1 MKTNKNRKEIRK
13 HFTQM
18 NEQELEIVKNKIKSS
33 VNGDVNSVNIVPHA
47 FDNLFKRLR
56 KGRDINTYKIMLAQT
71 LIDFTPIEFKR
82 IYNGVNLVEERSV
95 LRGNR
100 LVNEESIVLVYS
112 ITHRKIITVWIN
124 SLNDMHS
131 TLDTNLYDSEMV
143 IY

>member
-1 MKTNKNRKEIRK
+1 MKTNKKRKEIRK

-18 NEQELEIVKNKIKSS
+18 NEQELEIVKNKIKNS
-33 VNGDVNSVNIVPHA
+33 VKGDVNSVNIVPHA
-47 FDNLFKRLR
+47 FDNLFQRLR
-56 KGRDINTYKIMLAQT
+56 KGRDINTYKVMLAQT

>member
-1 MKTNKNRKEIRK
+1 MKTNKGRKEIRK

-18 NEQELEIVKNKIKSS
+18 NEQELKIVKNKIKSS

-56 KGRDINTYKIMLAQT
+56 KGRDINTYKVMLAQT

-82 IYNGVNLVEERSV
+82 IYNGVNFVEERSV

-100 LVNEESIVLVYS
+100 LVNGESIVLVYS
-112 ITHRKIITVWIN
+112 ITKRTIVTLWVN
-124 SLNDMHS
+124 SLDDMHS
-131 TLDTNLYDSEMV
+131 TLDMSLYDSDME

>member
-18 NEQELEIVKNKIKSS
+18 SEQELTIVENKIKSS
-33 VNGDVNSVNIVPHA
+33 VNRDVNSVNIIPHA
-47 FDNLFKRLR
+47 FDNLYKRLR
-56 KGRDINTYKIMLAQT
+56 KGRDINTYKIMLAQA
-71 LIDFTPIEFKR
+71 LLDFTPIEFKR

-100 LVNEESIVLVYS
+100 LVNRESIVLVYS
-112 ITHRKIITVWIN
+112 ITKRTIITLWVN
-124 SLNDMHS
+124 SLEDMHS
-131 TLDTNLYDSEMV
+131 TLDMSLYDSNME

>member
-13 HFTQM
+13 HFIQM
-18 NEQELEIVKNKIKSS
+18 SEQELEIVKNKIKSS

-112 ITHRKIITVWIN
+112 ITQRKIITVWIN

>member
-1 MKTNKNRKEIRK
+1 MKTNKNRKEVRK

-18 NEQELEIVKNKIKSS
+18 DEQELKIVENKIKNS
-33 VNGDVNSVNIVPHA
+33 VNRDVNSVNIILHA
-47 FDNLFKRLR
+47 FDNLYKRLR

-82 IYNGVNLVEERSV
+82 IYNGVNLVEERSL

-100 LVNEESIVLVYS
+100 LVNGESIVLVYS
-112 ITHRKIITVWIN
+112 ITKRTIITLWVN
-124 SLNDMHS
+124 SLEDMHS
-131 TLDTNLYDSEMV
+131 TLDMSLYDSNME

>member
-1 MKTNKNRKEIRK
+1 MKIRKGRKEIRK

-18 NEQELEIVKNKIKSS
+18 NEQELKIVENKINSS
-33 VNGDVNSVNIVPHA
+33 VNRDVNSVNIVPHA
-47 FDNLFKRLR
+47 FANLFKRLR
-56 KGRDINTYKIMLAQT
+56 KGRDINTYKVMLAQT

-82 IYNGVNLVEERSV
+82 IYNGVNLVEERSL

-112 ITHRKIITVWIN
+112 ITQRAIVTVWIN
-124 SLNDMHS
+124 SSNDMHS
-131 TLDTNLYDSEMV
+131 TLDTNLYDSNMV

>member
-1 MKTNKNRKEIRK
+1 
-13 HFTQM
+13 M

>member
-1 MKTNKNRKEIRK
+1 MKTNKGRKEIRK

-18 NEQELEIVKNKIKSS
+18 NEQELKIVKNKIKSS

-56 KGRDINTYKIMLAQT
+56 KGRDINTYKVMLAQT

-124 SLNDMHS
+124 SLNDTHS
-131 TLDTNLYDSEMV
+131 TLDTNLYDSKMV

>member
-1 MKTNKNRKEIRK
+1 MKINKERKENRK

-18 NEQELEIVKNKIKSS
+18 NEQELKVVKNKINSS
-33 VNGDVNSVNIVPHA
+33 VNGNVNSVNIVPHA

-56 KGRDINTYKIMLAQT
+56 KGRDINTYKVMLAQT

-95 LRGNR
+95 LRGTR
-100 LVNEESIVLVYS
+100 LVNGESIVLVYS
-112 ITHRKIITVWIN
+112 ITHRTIITVWIN
-124 SLNDMHS
+124 SLGDMHN
-131 TLDTNLYDSEMV
+131 TLDMNLYDSEML

>member
-1 MKTNKNRKEIRK
+1 MKTNKGRKEIRK

-18 NEQELEIVKNKIKSS
+18 DEQELKIVENKIKNS
-33 VNGDVNSVNIVPHA
+33 VKGDVNSVNIIPHA
-47 FDNLFKRLR
+47 FDNLYKRLR
-56 KGRDINTYKIMLAQT
+56 KGRDINTYKIMLAQA
-71 LIDFTPIEFKR
+71 LLDFTSIEFKR

-100 LVNEESIVLVYS
+100 LVNGESIVLVYS
-112 ITHRKIITVWIN
+112 ITKRTIVTVWIN

>member
-1 MKTNKNRKEIRK
+1 MKTNKKRKEIRK

-18 NEQELEIVKNKIKSS
+18 NEQELTIVKNKIKSS
-33 VNGDVNSVNIVPHA
+33 VNGDVNSVNIVHHA
-47 FDNLFKRLR
+47 LDNLYKRLR
-56 KGRDINTYKIMLAQT
+56 KGRDINTYKVMLAQT

-112 ITHRKIITVWIN
+112 ITKRTIITVWVN
-124 SLNDMHS
+124 SLDDMHN
-131 TLDTNLYDSEMV
+131 TLDMNLYDADMA

>member
-1 MKTNKNRKEIRK
+1 MKTNKGRKEIRK

>member
-1 MKTNKNRKEIRK
+1 MKTNKKRKEIRK

-18 NEQELEIVKNKIKSS
+18 NEQELEIVKNKIKNS
-33 VNGDVNSVNIVPHA
+33 VKGDVNSVNIVPHA

-56 KGRDINTYKIMLAQT
+56 KGRDINTYKVMLAQT

-82 IYNGVNLVEERSV
+82 IYNGVNLMEERSV

-112 ITHRKIITVWIN
+112 LTQRKIITVWIN
-124 SLNDMHS
+124 SLNDTHS

>member
-1 MKTNKNRKEIRK
+1 MYKNRKEIRK

-18 NEQELEIVKNKIKSS
+18 SQQELTIVENKINSS
-33 VNGDVNSVNIVPHA
+33 VNKDVSTVNIIPHA
-47 FDNLFKRLR
+47 FDNLYKRLR
-56 KGRDINTYKIMLAQT
+56 EGRDINTYKVMLVQA
-71 LIDFTPIEFKR
+71 LLDFTPIEFKR

-112 ITHRKIITVWIN
+112 ITKRKIITVWVN
-124 SLNDMHS
+124 SLNDMHN
-131 TLDTNLYDSEMV
+131 TLDMNLYDSNME

>member
-1 MKTNKNRKEIRK
+1 MKTNKGRKEIRK

-100 LVNEESIVLVYS
+100 LVNGESIVLVYS

-124 SLNDMHS
+124 SLGDMHN
-131 TLDTNLYDSEMV
+131 TLDMNLYDSKMV

>member
-1 MKTNKNRKEIRK
+1 MKTNKKRKEIRK

-18 NEQELEIVKNKIKSS
+18 NEQELEIVKNKIKNS
-33 VNGDVNSVNIVPHA
+33 VKGDVNSVNIVPHA

-56 KGRDINTYKIMLAQT
+56 KGRDINTYKVMLAQT

-82 IYNGVNLVEERSV
+82 IYNGVNLMEERSV

-112 ITHRKIITVWIN
+112 ITQRKIITVWIN

-131 TLDTNLYDSEMV
+131 TLDANLYDSEMV

>member
-1 MKTNKNRKEIRK
+1 MKTNKKRKEIRK

-18 NEQELEIVKNKIKSS
+18 NEQELEIVKNKIKNS
-33 VNGDVNSVNIVPHA
+33 VKGDVNSVNIVPHA

-56 KGRDINTYKIMLAQT
+56 KGRDINTYKVMLAQT

-82 IYNGVNLVEERSV
+82 INGVNLVEERSV

>member
-1 MKTNKNRKEIRK
+1 MKTNKGRKEIRK
-13 HFTQM
+13 HFTQI

>member
-1 MKTNKNRKEIRK
+1 MKTNKGRKEIRK

-18 NEQELEIVKNKIKSS
+18 NEQELEIMKNKIKSS

-112 ITHRKIITVWIN
+112 ITQRKIITVWIN

-131 TLDTNLYDSEMV
+131 TLDTNLYDSEME

>member
-1 MKTNKNRKEIRK
+1 MEINKKRKEIRK

-71 LIDFTPIEFKR
+71 LIDFSPIEFKR

-95 LRGNR
+95 LRGKR

-112 ITHRKIITVWIN
+112 LTQRKIITVWIN
-124 SLNDMHS
+124 SLNDTHS

>member
-1 MKTNKNRKEIRK
+1 MKTNKRRKEIRK

>member
-1 MKTNKNRKEIRK
+1 MKTNKKRKEIRK

-18 NEQELEIVKNKIKSS
+18 NEQELEIVKNKIKNS
-33 VNGDVNSVNIVPHA
+33 VKGDVNSVNIVPHA

-56 KGRDINTYKIMLAQT
+56 KGRDINTYKVMLAQT

-82 IYNGVNLVEERSV
+82 IYNGVNLMEERSV

-112 ITHRKIITVWIN
+112 ITQRKIITVWIN

>member
-1 MKTNKNRKEIRK
+1 MKTNKGRKEIRK

-18 NEQELEIVKNKIKSS
+18 NEQELKIVKNKIKSS

-56 KGRDINTYKIMLAQT
+56 KGRDINTYKVMLAQT

>member
-1 MKTNKNRKEIRK
+1 MEINKERKENRK

-18 NEQELEIVKNKIKSS
+18 NEQELKVVKNKINSS
-33 VNGDVNSVNIVPHA
+33 VNGNVNSVNIVPHA

-56 KGRDINTYKIMLAQT
+56 KGRDINTYKVMLAQT

-95 LRGNR
+95 LRGTR
-100 LVNEESIVLVYS
+100 LVNGESIVLVYS
-112 ITHRKIITVWIN
+112 ITHRTIITVWIN
-124 SLNDMHS
+124 SLGDMHN
-131 TLDTNLYDSEMV
+131 TLDMNLYDSEML

>member
-1 MKTNKNRKEIRK
+1 METNNKRQEIRK

-18 NEQELEIVKNKIKSS
+18 NEQELKIVKNKIKSS

-56 KGRDINTYKIMLAQT
+56 KGRDINTYKVMLAQT

-82 IYNGVNLVEERSV
+82 IYNGVNLVEERFL
-95 LRGNR
+95 LRGTR
-100 LVNEESIVLVYS
+100 LVNGESIVLVYS
-112 ITHRKIITVWIN
+112 ITHRKIITIWIN
-124 SLNDMHS
+124 SLGDMHN
-131 TLDTNLYDSEMV
+131 TLDMNLYDSEMV

>member
-1 MKTNKNRKEIRK
+1 MEINKERKENRK

-18 NEQELEIVKNKIKSS
+18 NEQELKVVKNKINGS
-33 VNGDVNSVNIVPHA
+33 VNGNVNSVNIVPHA

-56 KGRDINTYKIMLAQT
+56 KGRDINTYKVMLAQT

-95 LRGNR
+95 LRGTR
-100 LVNEESIVLVYS
+100 LVNGESIVLVYS
-112 ITHRKIITVWIN
+112 VTHRTIITVWIN
-124 SLNDMHS
+124 SLGDMHN
-131 TLDTNLYDSEMV
+131 TLDMNLYDSEML

>member
-1 MKTNKNRKEIRK
+1 MKTNKGRKEIRK

-56 KGRDINTYKIMLAQT
+56 KGRDINTYKVMLAQT
-71 LIDFTPIEFKR
+71 LINFTPIEFKR

-112 ITHRKIITVWIN
+112 ITQRKIITVWIN

>member
-1 MKTNKNRKEIRK
+1 MKTNTGRKEIRK

-18 NEQELEIVKNKIKSS
+18 NEQELGIVENKIKSS
-33 VNGDVNSVNIVPHA
+33 VNRDVNSVNIVPHA

-56 KGRDINTYKIMLAQT
+56 KGRDINTYKVMLAQT

>member
-1 MKTNKNRKEIRK
+1 MKTNKGRKEIRK
-13 HFTQM
+13 HFIQM
-18 NEQELEIVKNKIKSS
+18 SEQELEIVKNKIKSS

-112 ITHRKIITVWIN
+112 ITQRKIITVWIN

>member
-1 MKTNKNRKEIRK
+1 MKTNKGRKEIRK

-18 NEQELEIVKNKIKSS
+18 NEQELEIVENKIKSS

>member
-1 MKTNKNRKEIRK
+1 MKTNKGRKEIRK

-56 KGRDINTYKIMLAQT
+56 KGRDINTYKVMLAQT

>member
-1 MKTNKNRKEIRK
+1 MKTNKGRKEIRK

-112 ITHRKIITVWIN
+112 ITQRKIITVWIN

>member
-1 MKTNKNRKEIRK
+1 MKTNKGRKEIRK

-18 NEQELEIVKNKIKSS
+18 NEQELKIVKNKIKSS

-56 KGRDINTYKIMLAQT
+56 KGRDINTYKVMLAQT

-100 LVNEESIVLVYS
+100 LVNGESIVLVYS
-112 ITHRKIITVWIN
+112 ITKRTIVTLWVN
-124 SLNDMHS
+124 SLDDMHS
-131 TLDTNLYDSEMV
+131 TLDMSLYDSDME